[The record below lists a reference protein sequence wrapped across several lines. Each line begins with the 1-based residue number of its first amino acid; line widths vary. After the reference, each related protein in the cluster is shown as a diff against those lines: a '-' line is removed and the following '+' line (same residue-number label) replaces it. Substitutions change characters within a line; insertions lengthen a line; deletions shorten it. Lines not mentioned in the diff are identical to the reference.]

1 MSIRM
6 STIKLNTDCI
16 CLGNLASN
24 ARSLQE
30 NSQSER
36 ACYCRHIIKRYNEGL
51 RDWENVIAITRF
63 CYIEVLFKIFC
74 YYWGKENR
82 QLHRGLRYA
91 EICFIEV
98 PRYQLLLLA
107 CSAGRKKIDMVSLRE
122 SPYVD
127 IQILNCLFFRQS
139 VMLVQFTSS

>member
-1 MSIRM
+1 MEALFDSRQLAITWMSIRM

-16 CLGNLASN
+16 CLGHLASN

-63 CYIEVLFKIFC
+63 CYIEVLFQIFC

-82 QLHRGLRYA
+82 
-91 EICFIEV
+91 
-98 PRYQLLLLA
+98 
-107 CSAGRKKIDMVSLRE
+107 
-122 SPYVD
+122 
-127 IQILNCLFFRQS
+127 
-139 VMLVQFTSS
+139 